1 MSNNGISVPA
11 FAMQSYVP
19 YHFIYTLY
27 QGKEANIPMT
37 QNYDVVVVG
46 SGVAGLYAALQ
57 LDRSLSVLLLSK
69 RELSLSNSSL
79 AQGGIAAVIDY
90 TNDTTDAHFN
100 DTLIAGGFKNNPQAV
115 RVLVDEGPDDVR
127 KLIDLGVDFDRMP
140 DGSIHFTLE
149 GGHSK
154 PRILHHKDATGDEMV
169 QKLLKTV
176 LQLENVTVWEHAL
189 VCELKQNGN
198 FSLDVLKDHKH
209 HTVNARFCLLAT
221 GGIGRVYQYTTNSKI
236 ATGDGIALAD
246 FLGANIQNL
255 HYIQFH
261 PTGFADKTRETFLIS
276 ESVRGEGAYL
286 LNCHGERF
294 MHKYDERLEL
304 APRDVVSRAILE
316 EQQVTGSA
324 EFYLDISYK
333 DADAIRARFPMIH
346 RNLLESGYDL
356 TRDRIPVYPCH
367 HYLMGGIDIDLNGK
381 TSIDNLYAAGE
392 CSHSGVH
399 GNNRLASNSLLEALV
414 FSRRAAQDIN
424 VQAAA
429 PQQEWV
435 TADFPQVTGGT
446 PIPPGIRTE
455 VRAIMQQAHFV
466 FPNKEAARAGFE
478 AILALKKQLEEGH
491 YQVDE
496 DYIEAR
502 SLIQIAYLVLK
513 EVI

>member
-1 MSNNGISVPA
+1 
-11 FAMQSYVP
+11 
-19 YHFIYTLY
+19 
-27 QGKEANIPMT
+27 MT

-46 SGVAGLYAALQ
+46 SGIAGLYAALQ
-57 LDRSLSVLLLSK
+57 LDSSLSVLLVSK

-115 RVLVDEGPDDVR
+115 RILVDEGPDDVR
-127 KLIDLGVDFDRMP
+127 KLIDLGVDFDRTP
-140 DGSIHFTLE
+140 DGGIHYTLE

-154 PRILHHKDATGDEMV
+154 PRILHHKDTTGEEMV
-169 QKLLKTV
+169 QTLLKSV
-176 LQLENVTVWEHAL
+176 VELPNVTIWEHAL
-189 VCELKQNGN
+189 VCDLKKSNN
-198 FSLDVLKDHKH
+198 FSLDILKDTKH

-221 GGIGRVYQYTTNSKI
+221 GGIGRVYKYTTNSKI

-246 FLGANIQNL
+246 RLGAKIKNL

-304 APRDVVSRAILE
+304 APRDVVSRSILE
-316 EQQVTGSA
+316 EQQMTGSDK
-324 EFYLDISYK
+324 FYLDISYK
-333 DADAIRARFPMIH
+333 DADAVRARFPMIY
-346 RNLLESGYDL
+346 RNLLEAGYDL
-356 TRDRIPVYPCH
+356 TRDRIPIYPCH
-367 HYLMGGIDIDLNGK
+367 HYLMGGIDIDLNGC
-381 TSIDNLYAAGE
+381 TSVEGLYAAGE

-414 FSRRAAQDIN
+414 FSRRAAQEIN
-424 VQAAA
+424 YLAAK
-429 PQQEWV
+429 PHGEL
-435 TADFPQVTGGT
+435 TTLEFPISSSVE
-446 PIPPGIRTE
+446 PIPSGIRTE
-455 VRAIMQQAHFV
+455 VRAIMQRSHFV
-466 FPNKEAARAGFE
+466 VPNKETARVGFE
-478 AILALKKQLEEGH
+478 EVLALKKQLEEGAFR
-491 YQVDE
+491 VDA
-496 DYIEAR
+496 DYVEAR